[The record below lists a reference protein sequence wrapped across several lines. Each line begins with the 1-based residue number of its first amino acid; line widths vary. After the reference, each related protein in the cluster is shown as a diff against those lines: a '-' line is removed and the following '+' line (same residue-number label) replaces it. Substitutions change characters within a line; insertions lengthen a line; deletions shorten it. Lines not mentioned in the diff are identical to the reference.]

1 MKQIISTA
9 IIAALTLLAGCAR
22 SVSHLQP
29 YSQYID
35 KDLTLK
41 RPMILHEQLEDEHG
55 NALCSRINPDGS
67 LSDLLVV
74 PYSIPDPDSKYVDS
88 IGIERHLIH
97 VSRAYINKF
106 YLEGMDSKPNYDPP
120 NSNVIGSVTRRYWT
134 LPVGSMIRV
143 HKVQVEIGDGY
154 QGIIAYGTT
163 KLTDQDKTVPF
174 SYSWGFFEKL
184 ERAPWE
190 DSSVPEIRYVG
201 RMGNKH
207 SD

>member
-1 MKQIISTA
+1 MKKIIPIA
-9 IIAALTLLAGCAR
+9 IIAALTLFAGCEHP
-22 SVSHLQP
+22 VSHLQP

-67 LSDLLVV
+67 LSDLLVS

-97 VSRAYINKF
+97 YSRAYTNKF
-106 YLEGMDSKPNYDPP
+106 YLRGMDSKPNCDPP
-120 NSNVIGSVTRRYWT
+120 NSNILGCDTRRYWT
-134 LPVGSMIRV
+134 LPIGSIIRV

-154 QGIIAYGTT
+154 QEIVAYGTA
-163 KLTDQDKTVPF
+163 KLPDQEKTVPF
-174 SYSWGFFEKL
+174 TYSWGFSEKL
-184 ERAPWE
+184 DRAPWE
-190 DSSVPEIRYVG
+190 DSSVPESRYVG
-201 RMGNKH
+201 WMGNEY
-207 SD
+207 SE